1 MITPLFSINYLE
13 QQGFTQFGP
22 HVVLTTLDLEK
33 DDWELQDLEQHTKL
47 ITPHVNTP
55 TKITFNANSI
65 QSLQL
70 LNFSQFILYHLYFI
84 NLSL

>member
-22 HVVLTTLDLEK
+22 HVVLTTLVLEQ

-47 ITPHVNTP
+47 ITPHVNTA

-70 LNFSQFILYHLYFI
+70 LNFSQFIWYHLYFI